1 MKELTGNASASTPA
15 SSEACLALLAA
26 VDRYPA
32 WYPEVVKSVEV
43 LERDAQGQPTKA
55 RTKLHVQHGP
65 ITRDFDLVMEVKHD
79 PRGVVRLSRIPH
91 HGGDGEKFDVNWLV
105 RETKP
110 TEIRLDLAANLDVP
124 RFLPLGGIGDS
135 MAGGF
140 VSAATRALA
149 SS

>member
-1 MKELTGNASASTPA
+1 MKELTGSASATTAA

-26 VDRYPA
+26 VDRYPD
-32 WYPEVVKSVEV
+32 WYPDVVRSVEV

-55 RTKLHVQHGP
+55 RTLLHVQHGP
-65 ITRDFDLVMEVKHD
+65 ITHDFELAMEVRHD
-79 PRGVVRLSRIPH
+79 PPGAVRLRRIPH
-91 HGGDGEKFDVNWLV
+91 HGRDSERFDVNWFV
-105 RETKP
+105 RATQP

-140 VSAATRALA
+140 VSAATRALD
-149 SS
+149 S